1 MKKKYYILKRYNSR
15 LARDIISE
23 FVRQDLIERQID
35 AQKPLLLI
43 EKIVIG
49 ENEFYRNIWSVED
62 GCEINW
68 QKYVKGRL
76 MYDYT
81 GVVNPLIHL
90 SGKVMTWNDYL
101 NDKAA

>member
-1 MKKKYYILKRYNSR
+1 MKAKYYILKRYNRR
-15 LARDIISE
+15 LAEDVIRE
-23 FVRQDLIERQID
+23 FPNMDQLYKQID
-35 AQKPLLLI
+35 STKPLLLI
-43 EKIVIG
+43 EKIIIG
-49 ENEFYRNIWSVED
+49 EKEFYRNIWSVED

-90 SGKVMTWNDYL
+90 NGEIMTWKTYSNT
-101 NDKAA
+101 K